1 MHNVRQ
7 NSSVSLAVP
16 AMGPGGGSVFL
27 SSFEG
32 SVGFLGVAFKSLE
45 ACRTRPS
52 VPVAEVGKG
61 GAAPEN
67 SHRGGSLRG
76 RCGPEE
82 DLETMLLA
90 VKWL

>member
-16 AMGPGGGSVFL
+16 AVGPGGGSVFL

-32 SVGFLGVAFKSLE
+32 SVGFLGVAFKSPE

-52 VPVAEVGKG
+52 FPEAEVGKG
-61 GAAPEN
+61 GTAPEN
-67 SHRGGSLRG
+67 SHRGGASEGGVGQRKTW
-76 RCGPEE
+76 R
-82 DLETMLLA
+82 
-90 VKWL
+90 